1 MAKHILNRIGLE
13 SNIKRKVKVYDV
25 EKKLITEI
33 MESDTKDELYEEPIL
48 SLKETPFA
56 ISFSWKDKV
65 IKVELENGEDV
76 LKLATIFSDMLSL
89 NGIPHKVNK

>member
-1 MAKHILNRIGLE
+1 M
-13 SNIKRKVKVYDV
+13 KR
-25 EKKLITEI
+25 EKLLTEI
-33 MESDTKDELYEEPIL
+33 MESDAKDGLYEEPIL

-56 ISFSWKDKV
+56 ISFTWKEKT

-89 NGIPHKVNK
+89 NGIPHKVKK